1 MSNMSYVADTWYIL
15 RNFFLDARSY
25 YVSKIH
31 TRKGNKTSVERFPSG
46 LLKGKP
52 FPATHTH

>member
-1 MSNMSYVADTWYIL
+1 MLQTPGIFSVTS
-15 RNFFLDARSY
+15 FLMPGSY

-52 FPATHTH
+52 FPATHRH